1 MIASIT
7 YKFLLLLHVF
17 AAVVGIGQ
25 AFSFSTIMRSTK
37 TVPQV
42 RFSLGVLEKIEKT
55 VKIGSVTLLLTG
67 IIMAIMN
74 PTLWTKSWF
83 LASIAV
89 YVAIQVNVIFFLKPL
104 SEKQKQIIEEAKEQ
118 NDIPDTYIQ
127 LMKKNAPVFIF
138 NDVCAV
144 LLIFLMVWKPF

>member
-74 PTLWTKSWF
+74 PTLWTVKADYF
-83 LASIAV
+83 
-89 YVAIQVNVIFFLKPL
+89 
-104 SEKQKQIIEEAKEQ
+104 
-118 NDIPDTYIQ
+118 
-127 LMKKNAPVFIF
+127 
-138 NDVCAV
+138 
-144 LLIFLMVWKPF
+144 